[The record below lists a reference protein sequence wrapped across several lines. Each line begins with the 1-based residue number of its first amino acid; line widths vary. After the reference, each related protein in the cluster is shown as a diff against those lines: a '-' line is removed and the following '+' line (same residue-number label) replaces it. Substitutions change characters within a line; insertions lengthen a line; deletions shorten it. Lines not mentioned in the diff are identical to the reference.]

1 MIWALWTFHYETHYV
16 SCILIFVLAYYLNST
31 NIYLYSCQSYIYTC
45 SSWYIYLVLLFLISY
60 FPFIFLFK
68 TIQDPAHLPAGE
80 ADSQF
85 VQDVTGYISRLNHEI
100 DWEMP
105 ASCSGTVL
113 ALFLT
118 L

>member
-1 MIWALWTFHYETHYV
+1 MIVPT
-16 SCILIFVLAYYLNST
+16 
-31 NIYLYSCQSYIYTC
+31 YIYIHVNLT
-45 SSWYIYLVLLFLISY
+45 YILVLHGVYILFFVFLISY
-60 FPFIFLFK
+60 FLFIFLFK

>member
-16 SCILIFVLAYYLNST
+16 SVLCFGFLSTIFMITVNLT
-31 NIYLYSCQSYIYTC
+31 
-45 SSWYIYLVLLFLISY
+45 LVLHEIYSF
-60 FPFIFLFK
+60 FFLFFSFFIN
-68 TIQDPAHLPAGE
+68 TQYPAHLPAGE

-105 ASCSGTVL
+105 ASCSGTVHDC
-113 ALFLT
+113 F
-118 L
+118 